1 MFTTVAV
8 LGVLTIA
15 GGAPAGA
22 PAALATRARVQV
34 WTNRGE
40 DPYATGQSVRVYF
53 RTDQDAYVTILRV
66 DTDGRVRVL
75 FPRDPWDDNFATGGR
90 EYEVLDRFERPAFEI
105 DDYPGEGYIFAVS
118 APDPFVYDGIKSDD
132 HWDYRV
138 IADGR
143 VRGDPYVAL
152 TDLAQRI
159 VPDGY
164 SDWDYD
170 MVPYY
175 VQQHYA
181 YPRFLCYDCH
191 AYASYPYWSAYD
203 YTCVRFRMVVYDDPY
218 YYPYAYGGTQVVF
231 TRPLRPEPR
240 FIFKDRQSGDA
251 FITRVRARPVSG
263 GVGVRGRDLGGTGV
277 IPRPRGGRPGG
288 GDQGGGGQPDHP
300 RDRGQPDRPDQG
312 RDRSDQRSH
321 PDRPDQPGRD
331 RSDQRSH
338 PDRPDQ
344 PGRDRSDQRSHP
356 DRPNQPGPD
365 RSDMRSHP
373 DRPNQ
378 PGPDRS
384 DQRSHPDR
392 PNQPGPDRSDQ
403 RSRPDRPDQW
413 RGALRPDNSTVPN
426 RPDRPA
432 VGDRPSRVDRP
443 SDRFD
448 GGGPAARPGRD
459 NTPDVGRRSAPA
471 PEFRREPAPP
481 PPAAPRNEPRVER
494 APEPPRE
501 RPAPPSQPAPRGEP
515 ELKRRKP

>member
-1 MFTTVAV
+1 MLTTVAV
-8 LGVLTIA
+8 LSVLTIA
-15 GGAPAGA
+15 GGAPASA
-22 PAALATRARVQV
+22 PHALASRARVQV
-34 WTNRGE
+34 WTNRAE
-40 DPYATGQSVRVYF
+40 DPYASGQSVQVYF

-75 FPRDPWDDNFATGGR
+75 FPRDPWEDNFARGGH
-90 EYEVLDRFERPAFEI
+90 EYEVLDRFNRPAFVI

-118 APDPFVYDGIKSDD
+118 APDPFVYAGIESGD

-159 VPDGY
+159 VPEGY

-175 VQQHYA
+175 VQQHYD

-203 YTCVRFRMVVYDDPY
+203 YTCTRFRMVEYDDPY

-240 FIFKDRQSGDA
+240 FIFKDRQQGDA
-251 FITRVRARPVSG
+251 FFTRVRARPADRAQDA
-263 GVGVRGRDLGGTGV
+263 GVRGRDLGGTGIV
-277 IPRPRGGRPGG
+277 PRPRGGHPGS
-288 GDQGGGGQPDHP
+288 GDQGGGDQPGRDRSGQPSH
-300 RDRGQPDRPDQG
+300 RDRPDQPG
-312 RDRSDQRSH
+312 RDRSGQPSH

-331 RSDQRSH
+331 RSGQPSH

-344 PGRDRSDQRSHP
+344 PSHDRADQGH
-356 DRPNQPGPD
+356 
-365 RSDMRSHP
+365 
-373 DRPNQ
+373 
-378 PGPDRS
+378 
-384 DQRSHPDR
+384 
-392 PNQPGPDRSDQ
+392 
-403 RSRPDRPDQW
+403 
-413 RGALRPDNSTVPN
+413 GALRPDNSAVPT

-432 VGDRPSRVDRP
+432 VGYRSSPTDRP
-443 SDRFD
+443 SDRLN
-448 GGGPAARPGRD
+448 GGGPTARPGRD
-459 NTPDVGRRSAPA
+459 NTPDGGGRSTP
-471 PEFRREPAPP
+471 PPQIRREPAPP
-481 PPAAPRNEPRVER
+481 PRNEPRVER
-494 APEPPRE
+494 APEPPRAQ
-501 RPAPPSQPAPRGEP
+501 PAPAPQPAPRGEP